1 MANDI
6 IDINVYETT
15 ETVEITVNPNLT
27 TININE
33 VTGVGGSQNLQSV
46 TNFGNTTTTSITANS
61 FIKSGGTGANVLL
74 DNGTTTV
81 LANLGTKND
90 INSKQLQLNYLD
102 RDNSIFDAFYLRTI
116 ADGGTVEASN
126 QLLSSLAVLR
136 NISYVN
142 QGYTQQIN
150 ADKFVKLGGT
160 SAQYLMADGSIST
173 GGGGGG
179 SATLQN
185 SIASGTDIYTA
196 TIAGITSYVDG
207 AGYLIRF
214 TNGNTQTCSININGL
229 GARTLYRNNDGQLIG
244 GDIQDEGE
252 MLLVYSSA
260 LSAFK
265 CIGTS
270 PNDIISYVTNAESI
284 TITKGQP
291 VYAFGGVGDRM
302 TVKLAYNTL
311 DVTSAQ
317 TVGLVMST
325 SIAAG
330 QKGYIIM
337 QGLLDNLSTLSS
349 PFVDG
354 DTVYLGATAGT
365 ITRVKPSAPNHL
377 VYLGVVTTASPGA
390 SGRMY
395 VKPQNGYE
403 LNELHD
409 VALTNPPTNND
420 GLFYELSTDLWKN
433 KSIATVLGY
442 TPANDS
448 SVVHLTGNE
457 TIAGLKTFTSELT
470 AAKYLYSGGSIFPE
484 FSQTFY
490 INANGATHY
499 FGGNTTNAQNNVS
512 IPNGTLQIGLQT
524 ASTIASFDAN
534 KNVVSLPTA
543 TYPSLTELTYVKGVT
558 SAIQTQL
565 NSKQASSSI
574 LSGLSLLNYTSGFP
588 FVRMVSASVFT
599 LDNSTYLSSVGIS
612 DLTATGTPSAT
623 TYLRG
628 DNTWSTI
635 TTPSQSAY
643 TMLANNTASSAVPT
657 EKPFENLTNQTYT
670 PTPAWT
676 GTTAPSGTI
685 DHTYSLSQIG
695 NLVTL
700 TINLSYG
707 VAGSAL
713 TLVTCDLP
721 STAPTPV
728 VPSSV
733 SAVGDIVN
741 FGTGVI
747 TTSKNLPTTN
757 LPYCALRIKSL
768 GTPNIYE
775 IAVTRGS
782 AAYRYAYITIQ
793 YFV

>member
-160 SAQYLMADGSIST
+160 SAQYLMADGSISI

-196 TIAGITSYVDG
+196 TIAGVTSYVDG

-377 VYLGVVTTASPGA
+377 VYLGIVTTSSLGA
-390 SGRMY
+390 AGRMY

-433 KSIATVLGY
+433 KSIATALGY
-442 TPANDS
+442 TPYNATNPSGYQTSSQVQTIADAKVANTITNGVTTSAPNQDVVFDALALKANDAN
-448 SVVHLTGNE
+448 VVHLTGSE
-457 TIAGLKTFTSELT
+457 TIAGTKTFSSNIVIPGTGTQLILSVS
-470 AAKYLYSGGSIFPE
+470 SGGTVS
-484 FSQTFY
+484 
-490 INANGATHY
+490 GLL
-499 FGGNTTNAQNNVS
+499 TT
-512 IPNGTLQIGLQT
+512 
-524 ASTIASFDAN
+524 
-534 KNVVSLPTA
+534 
-543 TYPSLTELTYVKGVT
+543 TYPDLTELTYLKGVT
-558 SAIQTQL
+558 SSIQTQFSGKQPL
-565 NSKQASSSI
+565 NSNLTSLGNLTYPGAAPI
-574 LSGLSLLNYTSGFP
+574 LRMYAPNLFSLDSN
-588 FVRMVSASVFT
+588 
-599 LDNSTYLSSVGIS
+599 TYLTSVGIS
-612 DLTATGTPSAT
+612 NLTATGTPSAT

-628 DNTWSTI
+628 DNTWASFSAAPQNQYTI
-635 TTPSQSAY
+635 
-643 TMLANNTASSAVPT
+643 LANNTASTAVPT
-657 EKPFENLTNQTYT
+657 EQVFRNEPSKAY
-670 PTPAWT
+670 T
-676 GTTAPSGTI
+676 GTITVTAGTPPSGATN
-685 DHTYSLSQIG
+685 HTYSWCQVG
-695 NLVTL
+695 DLVTIRL
-700 TINLSYG
+700 NLDYATAGATVTSLACMLPSDCPNPELPSGVATALNVISYG
-707 VAGSAL
+707 VGTMAANKASVATMG
-713 TLVTCDLP
+713 
-721 STAPTPV
+721 TA
-728 VPSSV
+728 
-733 SAVGDIVN
+733 
-741 FGTGVI
+741 
-747 TTSKNLPTTN
+747 
-757 LPYCALRIKSL
+757 ALRLKTT
-768 GTPNIYE
+768 GPNTFDIQ
-775 IAVTRGS
+775 IQRASGS
-782 AAYRYAYITIQ
+782 YATAYATIQ